1 MKEGGKPLEAYSQ
14 EQDDMRRQAVSDWK
28 ERYFRFNIGE
38 ELDQRKKEKEA
49 KANETKTKEN
59 QAGKS

>member
-1 MKEGGKPLEAYSQ
+1 MMTNIRRNNQ
-14 EQDDMRRQAVSDWK
+14 EEDDMMRQATSDWK
-28 ERYFRFNIGE
+28 ERYLRFNIGE

-59 QAGKS
+59 DEARS

>member
-1 MKEGGKPLEAYSQ
+1 MMTNIRRKNQ
-14 EQDDMRRQAVSDWK
+14 EEDDMMRQATSDWK
-28 ERYFRFNIGE
+28 ECYLRYNIGE

-59 QAGKS
+59 EEAKS

>member
-28 ERYFRFNIGE
+28 ERYLRFNIGE
-38 ELDQRKKEKEA
+38 ELDQRKKEKES
-49 KANETKTKEN
+49 KPNEEKTK
-59 QAGKS
+59 

>member
-28 ERYFRFNIGE
+28 ERYLRFNIGE

-49 KANETKTKEN
+49 NANETKTKEN

>member
-1 MKEGGKPLEAYSQ
+1 MMSNIRRNNQ
-14 EQDDMRRQAVSDWK
+14 EEDDMRRQATSDWK
-28 ERYFRFNIGE
+28 ERYLRYNIGE

-59 QAGKS
+59 QEGKS